1 MPVEQDLQPSDFDVL
16 IAGSGVAGL
25 YAALNFAPDVRVLVL
40 SKRELTLCNSFLAQ
54 GGVAAVIDKTND
66 DYRLHIAD
74 TLIAGG
80 YKNNLRSLEILV
92 NEGPEDV
99 LRLVKEMGVEFD
111 RDESQHISMTLEGG
125 HSRRRILHHKDSTG
139 REITEKLLAAAQARP
154 NITLLDNT
162 YLATLTKSGGGY
174 WAGLLQNGR
183 YITLSCSYC
192 VLCTGGIGRVYP
204 YTTNSAI
211 ASGDGIALA
220 YELGARIQNLR
231 FVQFHPTAFAAATGR
246 ERFLI
251 SEAVRGEGAWLLN
264 ADGERF
270 MTRYDER
277 GELAPRDVVSR
288 SIIREAQRTGSDR
301 FYLDITFRGEAFIKN
316 HFPMIYERCLEEGV
330 DITKERIP
338 VYPCQHYLMG
348 GIDVNVYGDTTVDRL
363 YAAGE
368 CSHTGVHGLNRLASN
383 SLLEA
388 LVFARRC
395 TYDIS
400 RRMRHESSGVTTPP
414 PLAPQGDKPL
424 KPGYRTAIRRI
435 MQKAWFV
442 EPDYAA
448 VREGL
453 EQARGILEE
462 LRSGGY
468 ALTPEYIEA
477 KSVATVCVVLLSE
490 VVREVLEKPY
500 TDDSF

>member
-1 MPVEQDLQPSDFDVL
+1 MNNDYDVL

-54 GGVAAVIDKTND
+54 GGVAAVVDKTND

-80 YKNNLRSLEILV
+80 YKNDLRSLEILV

-99 LRLVKEMGVEFD
+99 LRLVKEMGVDFD
-111 RDESQHISMTLEGG
+111 RDEEDHISMTLEGG

-139 REITEKLLAAAQARP
+139 REITEKLLAAAQSRP
-154 NITLLDNT
+154 NVSFLENAQ
-162 YLATLTKSGGGY
+162 LATLTRAGGGF
-174 WAGLLQNGR
+174 WAGLLVNGEYR
-183 YITLSCSYC
+183 ALSCSFC
-192 VLCTGGIGRVYP
+192 ILCTGGIGRVYP

-211 ASGDGIALA
+211 ATGDGITLA
-220 YELGARIQNLR
+220 HELGARIKNLR
-231 FVQFHPTAFAAATGR
+231 LVQFHPTAFAAAQGR

-251 SEAVRGEGAWLLN
+251 SEAVRGEGAMLLN
-264 ADGERF
+264 RDGERF
-270 MTRYDER
+270 MGRYDQR

-288 SIIREAQRTGSDR
+288 CIMQEAKRTGSEE
-301 FYLDITFRGEAFIKN
+301 FFLDITFRGEEFIKN
-316 HFPMIYERCLEEGV
+316 RFPMIYSRCLEEGV
-330 DITKERIP
+330 DITRERIP
-338 VYPCQHYLMG
+338 VFPCQHYLMG

-400 RRMRHESSGVTTPP
+400 RRMRHESSGVDSP
-414 PLAPQGDKPL
+414 APAAPAGGRALD
-424 KPGYRTAIRRI
+424 PGHRTAIREILQR
-435 MQKAWFV
+435 AWFV
-442 EPDYAA
+442 IPDYDA

-453 EQARGILEE
+453 TQAREILRE
-462 LRSGGY
+462 LREGGY
-468 ALTPEYIEA
+468 ALTPDWIEA
-477 KSVATVCVVLLSE
+477 KSLATVCTIILDE
-490 VVREVLEKPY
+490 VVREVLEKEAQ
-500 TDDSF
+500 

>member
-1 MPVEQDLQPSDFDVL
+1 MKNEYDVL

-54 GGVAAVIDKTND
+54 GGVAAVVDKTND

-80 YKNNLRSLEILV
+80 YKNDLRSLEILV

-99 LRLVKEMGVEFD
+99 LRLIKEMGVDFD
-111 RDESQHISMTLEGG
+111 RDDQQHIAMTLEGG

-139 REITEKLLAAAQARP
+139 REITEKLLAAAQSRP
-154 NITLLDNT
+154 NVDFMENT
-162 YLATLTKSGGGY
+162 QLAALTPSGGGF
-174 WAGLLQNGR
+174 WAGLLVNGEYR
-183 YITLSCSYC
+183 ALSCSYC
-192 VLCTGGIGRVYP
+192 ILCTGGIGRVYP

-211 ASGDGIALA
+211 ATGDGITLA
-220 YELGARIQNLR
+220 HELGARIKNLR
-231 FVQFHPTAFAAATGR
+231 LVQFHPTAFAAAQGR

-251 SEAVRGEGAWLLN
+251 SEAVRGEGAMLLN
-264 ADGERF
+264 AEGERF

-288 SIIREAQRTGSDR
+288 SIMLEAKRTGSED
-301 FYLDITFRGEAFIKN
+301 FYLDITFRGADFIKN
-316 HFPMIYERCLEEGV
+316 RFPMIYERCLEEGV

-338 VYPCQHYLMG
+338 VFPCQHYLMG

-368 CSHTGVHGLNRLASN
+368 CSHTGVHGRNRLASN

-400 RRMRHESSGVTTPP
+400 RRMRHEESGVTAPAP
-414 PLAPQGDKPL
+414 AAPSGGRPLD
-424 KPGYRTAIRRI
+424 PGHRTRIRAI

-442 EPDYAA
+442 IPDYDA

-453 EQARGILEE
+453 REAKAILDE
-462 LRSGGY
+462 LKNGGY
-468 ALTPEYIEA
+468 ALTPDYIEA
-477 KSVATVCVVLLSE
+477 KSLATVCTIILSE
-490 VVREVLEKPY
+490 VIREVIEKQ
-500 TDDSF
+500 DDNKDYKMAAV

>member
-1 MPVEQDLQPSDFDVL
+1 MNEYDVL

-40 SKRELTLCNSFLAQ
+40 SKKELTLCNSFLAQ
-54 GGVAAVIDKTND
+54 GGVAAVVDKEHD

-80 YKNNLRSLEILV
+80 YKNDLRSLEILV

-99 LRLVKEMGVEFD
+99 LRLIKEMGVDFD
-111 RDESQHISMTLEGG
+111 RDSEHHISMTLEGG

-139 REITEKLLAAAQARP
+139 REITEKLLAAAQSKP
-154 NITLLDNT
+154 NISFAANT
-162 YLATLTKSGGGY
+162 QLASLTPCEGGF
-174 WAGLLQNGR
+174 WAGLLQDGTYR
-183 YITLSCSYC
+183 TVSCSYSI
-192 VLCTGGIGRVYP
+192 LCTGGIGRVYP

-211 ASGDGIALA
+211 ATGDGITLA
-220 YELGARIQNLR
+220 YELGARIKNLR
-231 FVQFHPTAFAAATGR
+231 YVQFHPTAFAAEKGR

-251 SEAVRGEGAWLLN
+251 SEAVRGEGALLLN
-264 ADGERF
+264 CHHERF
-270 MTRYDER
+270 MTNYDER

-288 SIIREAQRTGSDR
+288 CIMKEAARTGSEN
-301 FYLDITFRGEAFIKN
+301 FYLDIRFRGEKFIRDR
-316 HFPMIYERCLEEGV
+316 FPMIYSRCLEEGV
-330 DITKERIP
+330 DITKECIP
-338 VYPCQHYLMG
+338 VFPCQHYLMG

-388 LVFARRC
+388 LVFARRT

-400 RRMRHESSGVTTPP
+400 RRMRHESSGVTTPAP
-414 PLAPQGDKPL
+414 TEPGGTRPLS
-424 KPGYRTAIRRI
+424 PGHRTRIREI

-442 EPDYAA
+442 IPDYDA
-448 VREGL
+448 VRSGL
-453 EQARGILEE
+453 TEAEAILED
-462 LRSGGY
+462 LKTGGY
-468 ALTPEYIEA
+468 ALTTDYIEA
-477 KSVATVCVVLLSE
+477 KSLATVCVIILRE
-490 VVREVLEKPY
+490 VVEKVINRPENEPAVQG
-500 TDDSF
+500 

>member
-1 MPVEQDLQPSDFDVL
+1 MNEYDVL

-40 SKRELTLCNSFLAQ
+40 AKREFTLCNSYLAQ
-54 GGVAAVIDKTND
+54 GGVAAVVDKEHD

-80 YKNNLRSLEILV
+80 YKNDLRSLEILV

-111 RDESQHISMTLEGG
+111 RDKEQHISMTLEGG

-139 REITEKLLAAAQARP
+139 REITSRLFAAAQARP
-154 NITLLDNT
+154 NVTFLEYAQLVS
-162 YLATLTKSGGGY
+162 LTPEPGGF
-174 WAGLLQNGR
+174 WAGLLVNGEYR
-183 YITLSCSYC
+183 ALTCSYC
-192 VLCTGGIGRVYP
+192 ILCTGGIGRVYP

-211 ASGDGIALA
+211 ATGDGITLA
-220 YELGARIQNLR
+220 HELGARIKNLR
-231 FVQFHPTAFAAATGR
+231 YVQFHPTAFAAAQGR

-251 SEAVRGEGAWLLN
+251 SEAVRGEGALLLN
-264 ADGERF
+264 CDGERF
-270 MTRYDER
+270 MSRYDDR

-288 SIIREAQRTGSDR
+288 SIMKEAARTGCEH
-301 FYLDITFRGEAFIKN
+301 FYLDIRFRGAAFIKDR
-316 HFPMIYERCLEEGV
+316 FPMIYARCLEEGV
-330 DITKERIP
+330 DITRECIP
-338 VYPCQHYLMG
+338 VFPCQHYLMG

-388 LVFARRC
+388 LVFARRT

-400 RRMRHESSGVTTPP
+400 RRMRHETSGVTQPAPP
-414 PLAPQGDKPL
+414 APTGGRPLAPGH
-424 KPGYRTAIRRI
+424 RTRIREI

-442 EPDYAA
+442 IPDYDA
-448 VREGL
+448 VEPGLREA
-453 EQARGILEE
+453 EEILRD
-462 LRSGGY
+462 LREGGY
-468 ALTPEYIEA
+468 ALTTDFVEA
-477 KSVATVCVVLLSE
+477 KSLATVCTIIL
-490 VVREVLEKPY
+490 REVKEQVIP
-500 TDDSF
+500 SAQ